1 VSISSTRAVVVPDW
15 LMQTSSYNREIWSG
29 VSQLSESL
37 RDEQK
42 YREQHK
48 IGELIAK
55 IIFEKV
61 LLTELRG

>member
-1 VSISSTRAVVVPDW
+1 
-15 LMQTSSYNREIWSG
+15 MQSSSYNREIWSG

-42 YREQHK
+42 YREQYK

-61 LLTELRG
+61 LLTELRD

>member
-1 VSISSTRAVVVPDW
+1 
-15 LMQTSSYNREIWSG
+15 MQTSSYNREIWSG

-48 IGELIAK
+48 IGESIAK
-55 IIFEKV
+55 IISEKI
-61 LLTELRG
+61 LLTELKG